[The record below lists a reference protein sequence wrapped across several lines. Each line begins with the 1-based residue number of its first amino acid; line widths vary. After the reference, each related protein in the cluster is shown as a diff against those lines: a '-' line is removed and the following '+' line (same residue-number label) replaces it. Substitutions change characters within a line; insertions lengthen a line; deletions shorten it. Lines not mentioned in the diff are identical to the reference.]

1 MKKILLIMC
10 AVIGMAI
17 SAHAQRA
24 QLQIGYGGYTQMDA
38 TDMHDGGTINNAW
51 GALTAGVNFKV
62 APSFYLGASYTFSSA
77 SYKHEDDANAYHH
90 VIMLNGRY
98 DYYRNS
104 IVKLYAHLGVGVDI
118 THITVDDWSE
128 NKAYFAFQAS
138 PLGAE
143 VGLSRVTSFF
153 GELGFGAQGLLQV
166 GFRFNL

>member
-77 SYKHEDDANAYHH
+77 SYKHEDDAQRLLPCNHAQ
-90 VIMLNGRY
+90 R
-98 DYYRNS
+98 
-104 IVKLYAHLGVGVDI
+104 
-118 THITVDDWSE
+118 
-128 NKAYFAFQAS
+128 
-138 PLGAE
+138 PL
-143 VGLSRVTSFF
+143 
-153 GELGFGAQGLLQV
+153 
-166 GFRFNL
+166 

>member
-10 AVIGMAI
+10 AVLGIALGAN
-17 SAHAQRA
+17 AQKA
-24 QLQIGYGGYTQMDA
+24 QFQIGYGGYTQMDA
-38 TDMHDGGTINNAW
+38 TDMHDGGSMNNAW

-62 APSFYLGASYTFSSA
+62 APSMYLGASYTFSSA
-77 SYKHEDDANAYHH
+77 SYKHSDDANAYYH

-104 IVKLYAHLGVGVDI
+104 IVTLYAHLGVGVDI
-118 THITVDDWSE
+118 SHMADDDWSK

-143 VGLSRVTSFF
+143 VGLSRVTSIF

-166 GFRFNL
+166 GARFNF